1 MLEHRGCSQA
11 NPYTTLLMKVR
22 AYLAKEE
29 DRMVPKK
36 DSGRHIDFESSTDD
50 PEEVQ
55 QIIDILFPYRM
66 QLLDRFS
73 SSPELEQHLNKEE
86 IIHHKF
92 LWTGPGLYI
101 LWMPE
106 RHRFVY
112 QSKVVLD
119 REIGF
124 AIDLE
129 ENIERNSSGD
139 EDYLFKEL

>member
-1 MLEHRGCSQA
+1 
-11 NPYTTLLMKVR
+11 MKVR
-22 AYLAKEE
+22 AYLAEE
-29 DRMVPKK
+29 QDVLACKK
-36 DSGRHIDFESSTDD
+36 DAGRHIDIESSTDD

-66 QLLDRFS
+66 QLLNRFT

-92 LWTGPGLYI
+92 LWTGPGIYI

-112 QSKVVLD
+112 QSKVLLD
-119 REIGF
+119 REIRF

-129 ENIERNSSGD
+129 ENIKRNSSGE